1 MVIVNGTWMVD
12 PRLRGGDFRLG
23 VGRLVHSGGSPLTR
37 GRPGWRSTT
46 DEDDGWIPAYA
57 GETLHYNGAVA
68 FQDVVLESRVH
79 GYDSESPTLVQV
91 GNGPQ
96 VVNLG
101 RVVREPAPYTSCRE
115 QSPTALALGEL

>member
-1 MVIVNGTWMVD
+1 MDIA
-12 PRLRGGDFRLG
+12 
-23 VGRLVHSGGSPLTR
+23 SKGGSPLTR
-37 GRPGWRSTT
+37 GRRPTHTHGLVTP
-46 DEDDGWIPAYA
+46 GWIPAYA